1 MKLTQQQ
8 YGAVTLLRPDGPMV
22 EADVP
27 DLAKSLK
34 SLLDSTLGRV
44 VVDMSAVAFVD
55 SIGLEALLDISEDLM
70 RGGRSLKLCALN
82 KTIRQVLD
90 LTAIDGHFDLYEDV
104 NSAVRSFL

>member
-8 YGAVTLLRPDGPMV
+8 YGAVTVLRPEGSMV

-27 DLAKSLK
+27 DVARTLK

-55 SIGLEALLDISEDLM
+55 SASLETLLDISEDLT

-90 LTAIDGHFDLYEDV
+90 LTAIDGHFDLYDDV